1 MNNSE
6 LKIFNYEK
14 TNVRTSIKNG
24 EIWFVLKDVCDILG
38 INNTG
43 NVAARLD
50 DDEKAAIR
58 LADTRSDSSNQMRN
72 FIAVNEPGLYKVILR
87 SDKPEAKKFMKW
99 VTHDVLPSIRKH
111 GAYITSEKMEE
122 LMSDPETWV
131 KLIRAL
137 QDEGKEKAILQ
148 DQIENAKP
156 KIIFADAVSVS
167 ESDILIGELAKILK
181 GNGIEIGQN
190 RLFEKLR
197 NEGFLVRR
205 NGSDNNMPTQKAMDK
220 GLFKIKETAVTH
232 SDGHV
237 TVNKTV
243 KVTGKGQL
251 YFINMFLNRKNE
263 AENGAKK

>member
-24 EIWFVLKDVCDILG
+24 EIWFVLKDVCDVLG
-38 INNTG
+38 IINPTA
-43 NVAARLD
+43 VFSRLD
-50 DDEKAAIR
+50 DDERAKLNLGRQGEANI
-58 LADTRSDSSNQMRN
+58 
-72 FIAVNEPGLYKVILR
+72 INEPGLYKVILR

-137 QDEGKEKAILQ
+137 QDERKEKAILQ